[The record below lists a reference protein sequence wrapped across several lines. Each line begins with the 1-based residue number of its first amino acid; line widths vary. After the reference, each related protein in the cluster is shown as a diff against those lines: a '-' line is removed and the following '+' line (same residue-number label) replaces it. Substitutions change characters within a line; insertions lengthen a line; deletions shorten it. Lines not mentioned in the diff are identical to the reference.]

1 MRPVALGGPLLV
13 VGHTRLPFPVPV
25 QPVYRLLRLE
35 NSSLLATSITADGAN
50 GVVFGREDRTEVE
63 LVAGVAFQE
72 FHLLLCPVPS
82 CCLDLQAAPRSLAL
96 EVAHLAYPGGGRGIL
111 ALEPGKH
118 PISRRLR
125 SRRFPAELLV
135 PRHRCGQALIGLVPF
150 TLHVPASADGSK
162 PVLAFHLRFRVHFG
176 AQFLGGHQPA
186 FALRFIRSTNIELQP
201 QAGHQ
206 GDEEHD
212 LLHCRGSVATAGLS
226 LAPIARARTSLS
238 Q

>member
-50 GVVFGREDRTEVE
+50 GVLFGREDRTEVE

-125 SRRFPAELLV
+125 SRRFLAVLIQTT
-135 PRHRCGQALIGLVPF
+135 CGQTFIGFPH
-150 TLHVPASADGSK
+150 TLHVLASADFHK
-162 PVLAFHLRFRVHFG
+162 PVLAFLVRFRVHFG